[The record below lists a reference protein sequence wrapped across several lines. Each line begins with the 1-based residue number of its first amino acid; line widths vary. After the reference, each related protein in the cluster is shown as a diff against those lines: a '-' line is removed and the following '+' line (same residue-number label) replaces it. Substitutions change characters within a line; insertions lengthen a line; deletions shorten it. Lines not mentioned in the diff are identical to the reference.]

1 MNTADKSLAQLDLAL
16 RRRFEFIEM
25 MPEPQLLE
33 GVSVYGVDLAELLT
47 TLNARIELLL
57 DRDHQLGH
65 AYFWPVLKAT
75 DSDARRTRL
84 AHAFR
89 VKIIPLLQEY
99 FYADWERIRW
109 VLNDTAKPA
118 QHQLITCVTS
128 PAVDTLFD
136 ASVASQINDR
146 RYRLNEDALQEAEA
160 YRLILNRSDTTDN
173 AGS

>member
-1 MNTADKSLAQLDLAL
+1 MEPDKRLNQTDERKVILPYSKEPFVLPDNLHVIGTMNTADKSLAQLDLAL

-99 FYADWERIRW
+99 FCLLY
-109 VLNDTAKPA
+109 
-118 QHQLITCVTS
+118 TS
-128 PAVDTLFD
+128 PSPRD
-136 ASVASQINDR
+136 S
-146 RYRLNEDALQEAEA
+146 
-160 YRLILNRSDTTDN
+160 
-173 AGS
+173 